1 MEESPK
7 ESQGDFEIYHPSG
20 KLIPYE
26 ESGKK
31 GDFVKKE
38 NFE

>member
-1 MEESPK
+1 MEESAR
-7 ESQGDFEIYHPSG
+7 ESQGDFEVYHPSE

-31 GDFVKKE
+31 EGP
-38 NFE
+38 

>member
-20 KLIPYE
+20 ELIPYKE
-26 ESGKK
+26 FGKI
-31 GDFVKKE
+31 
-38 NFE
+38 